1 MVDVDNTIQTV
12 GRLAN
17 DTFSAFETQRLALDR
32 LRRGCDASTPGTSCY
47 SLMTDLGKAG
57 SDAHTLS
64 GVSFGHAFTE
74 HPPQASPWPPPSD
87 KPRPAA

>member
-32 LRRGCDASTPGTSCY
+32 LRRGCDAST
-47 SLMTDLGKAG
+47 LA
-57 SDAHTLS
+57 
-64 GVSFGHAFTE
+64 
-74 HPPQASPWPPPSD
+74 
-87 KPRPAA
+87 RPAPS